1 MSSFFYAYTYETL
14 FTIISLTVKISSRQL
29 FYINSIIYRLLYNN
43 VSGALE
49 IAPENY
55 SY

>member
-1 MSSFFYAYTYETL
+1 M
-14 FTIISLTVKISSRQL
+14 
-29 FYINSIIYRLLYNN
+29 FYINSIIYRSLYNN
-43 VSGALE
+43 VPGALE